1 MARLFSTAFLL
12 LVLVTY
18 CNAQNSSGSV
28 QKLSTAERLIKLE
41 ETLKRV
47 RSQEVGIGMDL
58 LRTAETE
65 LLEIRRSDPHLGSH
79 PQLQADLEFLHE
91 NMANHDLQVAMFYT
105 ESKRSA
111 AAVESRLTGIM
122 KRYPRF
128 SKMDEVLLRFA
139 LLKVNQKRF
148 DDASRL
154 FQELICKFPNS
165 EYVDKAFEKLYE
177 IGVTSWEGCWR

>member
-1 MARLFSTAFLL
+1 MARLISTAFLL
-12 LVLVTY
+12 FMLVTC
-18 CNAQNSSGSV
+18 CNA

-65 LLEIRRSDPHLGSH
+65 LLEIRQSDPHLWSH

-91 NMANHDLQVAMFYT
+91 KMAYHDLQVARFYT
-105 ESKRSA
+105 ETKSL

-139 LLKVNQKRF
+139 LLKVDQKRF

-165 EYVDKAFEKLYE
+165 DYVDKAFSELYE
-177 IGVTSWEGCWR
+177 IGVTSWERCWQVTPNMR